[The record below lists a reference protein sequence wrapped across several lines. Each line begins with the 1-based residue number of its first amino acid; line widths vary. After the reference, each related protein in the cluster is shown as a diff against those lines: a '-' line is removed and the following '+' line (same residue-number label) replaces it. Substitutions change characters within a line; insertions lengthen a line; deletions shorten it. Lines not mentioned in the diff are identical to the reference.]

1 MPLLDIRRANGHWLA
16 MDGLRDEL
24 RRVWHLAWPVS
35 AGMLAML
42 GMTTVDTL
50 FVAPLGDA
58 ALGSVVLANT
68 WFFACSVLALG
79 ALRVIDPLVAQAHG
93 ADDRDEVGRVLV
105 HAVGLALALCPPM
118 IALLL
123 LATPGLALLGQ
134 PPALLPAAAAYCAV
148 LSLGI
153 PGMFVFNALRQVLQ
167 SVGEVRAATVVLI
180 AANVLNAAV
189 VATLVLGVGTGP
201 IGCAASTALC
211 NTAMAFGLAW
221 AARARLREML
231 PGEWRLHARWAPVLQ
246 LLRTG
251 APLGIQMGTEA
262 WAFTAAGV
270 MMGWLGEPELAAH
283 GVVLNLASLSFMVPL
298 GVSAAAAT
306 RVGNLVGAGRPW
318 GTAAAASLVL
328 GGGVMAGSGTLFA
341 TIPELVV
348 GLYRPEATVQAVA
361 VSLLPIAA
369 AFQLFDGLQVVSFGV
384 LRGAGDLR
392 VPSLANLLGYWIV
405 GLPLGGWLAFRAGW
419 GPVGV
424 WCGLA
429 VGLCSVALL
438 LVARI
443 VFVARRGVARLRA

>member
-1 MPLLDIRRANGHWLA
+1 MGSA
-16 MDGLRDEL
+16 MDGLGEEL
-24 RRVWHLAWPVS
+24 RRVWKLAWPVS

-50 FVAPLGDA
+50 FIAPLGDA
-58 ALGSVVLANT
+58 ALGAVVLANT

-93 ADDRDEVGRVLV
+93 AEDRDAIGRVLV

-123 LATPGLALLGQ
+123 FASPGLTLLGQ
-134 PPALLPAAAAYCAV
+134 PAALIPDAGRYCGV
-148 LSLGI
+148 LTLGI

-167 SVGEVRAATVVLI
+167 AVGEVRAATVVLI
-180 AANVLNAAV
+180 AANVVNAAI
-189 VATLVLGVGTGP
+189 VATLVLALGVGP
-201 IGCAASTALC
+201 LGCAFSTALC
-211 NTAMAFGLAW
+211 NTFMALALGW
-221 AARARLREML
+221 ATRERLREML
-231 PGEWRLHARWAPVLQ
+231 PDEWRLHARWSPVLQ

-251 APLGIQMGTEA
+251 APLGVQMGTEA

-270 MMGWLGEPELAAH
+270 MMGWLGEPQLAAH
-283 GVVLNLASLSFMVPL
+283 GVVLNLASLSFMIPL

-306 RVGNLVGAGRPW
+306 RVGNLVGAGQPW
-318 GTAAAASLVL
+318 GRAAAASLVL
-328 GGGVMAGSGTLFA
+328 GGGVMAGSGTIFA
-341 TIPELVV
+341 TLPEAVV
-348 GLYRPEATVQAVA
+348 GLYRPEEAVRAVA

-392 VPSLANLLGYWIV
+392 VPSLANLLGYWLI
-405 GLPLGGWLAFRAGW
+405 GLPLGAWLAFRAGW

-424 WCGLA
+424 WSGLA
-429 VGLCSVALL
+429 VGLSSVALL

-443 VFVARRGVARLRA
+443 VFVARRGAARLRA